1 MRKLNGLKPQD
12 ILVLMKLLSEPGL
25 SQMDIARKL
34 QLSQAEVSH
43 GLKRLK
49 GSHLLNIEGKA
60 IREAAFEL
68 LVHAVKYFYPALIGA
83 PSLGVPTAHAN
94 PDFKYVKKNDGES
107 YVWPFAKG
115 KVKGI
120 ALIPIYPSVPFA
132 CSEDKVLYRMA
143 SLVEMIRAGRA
154 RERKIAEDELYKLI
168 KGLNEK

>member
-1 MRKLNGLKPQD
+1 MRNLIGLKPQD
-12 ILVLMKLLSEPGL
+12 VLLMMKLLSEPNL
-25 SQMDIARKL
+25 SQMGLARKL

-49 GSHLLNIEGKA
+49 GSHLLNIEGKV
-60 IREAAFEL
+60 IKEAALEL
-68 LVHAVKYFYPALIGA
+68 LVHAVKYFYPAQIGA

-94 PDFKYVKKNDGES
+94 PAFKYVKNNEGES
-107 YVWPFAKG
+107 YVWPFAEG

-120 ALIPIYPSVPFA
+120 SLIPIYPSFPYA
-132 CSEDKVLYRMA
+132 CSEDKVLYKMA

-154 RERKIAEDELYKLI
+154 RERKIAEDELHKLI

>member
-1 MRKLNGLKPQD
+1 MRNLVGLKPQD
-12 ILVLMKLLSEPGL
+12 LLLMMKLLSEPGL
-25 SQMDIARKL
+25 SQMDLARKL

-49 GSHLLNIEGKA
+49 GSHLLNVEGKV
-60 IREAAFEL
+60 IKEAALEL
-68 LVHAVKYFYPALIGA
+68 LVHAVKYFYPAQLGA
-83 PSLGVPTAHAN
+83 PSLGIPTAHAN
-94 PDFKYVKKNDGES
+94 PDFKYVKNNEGES
-107 YVWPFAKG
+107 YVWPFAEG

-120 ALIPIYPSVPFA
+120 SLTPIYPSLPYA

-154 RERKIAEDELYKLI
+154 RERKIAEDELHKLI